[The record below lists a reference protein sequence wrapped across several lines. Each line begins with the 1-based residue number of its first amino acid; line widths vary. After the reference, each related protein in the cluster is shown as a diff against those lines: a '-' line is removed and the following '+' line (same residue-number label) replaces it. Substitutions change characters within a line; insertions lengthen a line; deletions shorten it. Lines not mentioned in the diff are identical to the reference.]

1 MHQRFSFVVVAVL
14 SVSLPLLAKDIAV
27 HGFVTEVT
35 SATSFELDD
44 YKVTSKQDL
53 KIDLDLPKG
62 EKSLSSFKPEDIRVG
77 TELEVSGDYDEQ
89 SGELKAK
96 SIKVFFD
103 DTRLVKRTALIE
115 QVPSLTKS
123 GSGWEGEIRADGEK
137 IDVLPT
143 TVVTIRPDKSE
154 KKKLRSEGE
163 HVEEKALISLDAV
176 NLDTFVH
183 YEGTRRPD
191 GSIEAKTVEFQHA
204 ELEPGEEKLWKNLE
218 PSIKDP
224 NYSSLVPG
232 ELMMP
237 SCVYEWCAHVIIPSQ
252 EVQNYITQVGLSLIP
267 EHQKDLPADDPR
279 KIPFRFYVV
288 QAKNFNAVSYPNGLV
303 LVNSGVFDVLQ
314 NEAQLAFV
322 LAHEISHA
330 VEKHAWRANEYH
342 RKELIALRAGGA
354 FVPFAGPLASDLTA
368 SAIKSAYVRSLEN
381 QADRVALEWM
391 LTAGY
396 DIREAPA
403 SWKAV
408 SLKKKDGPVNPIW
421 GSHDNNTMRRSYLM
435 AELRNN
441 YSDLDYS
448 KLRKDSDQFHQV
460 AKIVNDF
467 EDKKKTKVK

>member
-1 MHQRFSFVVVAVL
+1 MRQRFSFVIVAVL
-14 SVSLPLLAKDIAV
+14 SVSSPLLAKDIAV
-27 HGFVTEVT
+27 HGFVTAVT

-44 YKVTSKQDL
+44 YKITSKKDL

-62 EKSLSSFKPEDIRVG
+62 EKALSSFRPEDIRVG
-77 TELEVSGDYDEQ
+77 TELGVSGEYDEQ

-115 QVPSLTKS
+115 QVPSLTRS
-123 GSGWEGEIRADGEK
+123 GSAWEGEIRADGEK

-143 TVVTIRPDKSE
+143 TAVTIKPDKSE
-154 KKKLRSEGE
+154 KKKLRGDGE
-163 HVEEKALISLDAV
+163 RVEEKILISLDAV

-191 GSIEAKTVEFQHA
+191 GSIEAKTIEFQHA

-218 PSIKDP
+218 PTIMAP
-224 NYSSLVPG
+224 NYSSLAPG

-237 SCVYEWCAHVIIPSQ
+237 SCVYEWCAHEIIPNQ
-252 EVQNYITQVGLSLIP
+252 EIQNYITQVGLSLIP
-267 EHQKDLPADDPR
+267 QHQKDLPADDPL
-279 KIPFRFYVV
+279 KITFRFYVV

-354 FVPFAGPLASDLTA
+354 FVPFPGSLASDLTA